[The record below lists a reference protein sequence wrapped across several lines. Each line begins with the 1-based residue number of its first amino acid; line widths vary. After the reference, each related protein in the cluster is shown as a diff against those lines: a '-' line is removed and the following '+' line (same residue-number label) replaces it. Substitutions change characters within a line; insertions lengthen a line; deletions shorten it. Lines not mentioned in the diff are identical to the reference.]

1 MNPVT
6 LPRTTVLKLL
16 HLAQQG
22 AGFGFITRLPDGTLR
37 IRAIKAG
44 DAAAKF
50 SMQFAASGETP
61 FAFYRASA
69 QAQPEAEDIEA
80 WQSITPLFLSVSV
93 GTKGVLQLRG
103 WEAQMGKTEPVE
115 LSLAEE
121 DTPQNRGVS
130 RKA

>member
-1 MNPVT
+1 MNPIT

-22 AGFGFITRLPDGTLR
+22 AGSGFITRLPDGALH
-37 IRAIKAG
+37 IRAIKTG
-44 DAAAKF
+44 DAAAKLGR
-50 SMQFAASGETP
+50 QFAEGGETP
-61 FAFYRASA
+61 FAFYRASS
-69 QAQPEAEDIEA
+69 QVQPEAKDMET
-80 WQSITPLFLSVSV
+80 WQSVTRLFLSVSV

-103 WEAQMGKTEPVE
+103 WEAHEGKPDPVE

-121 DTPQNRGVS
+121 DAAQNSGVS